1 MTTHVAI
8 GGALIVSIDQV
19 LPAAAATSTL
29 QLQPDTYLTE
39 EINRTDRK
47 RRTILRCRDK
57 EYISKQYLVSPED
70 LINDLKEA
78 SLFLAAQHSAPDP
91 VLPHHIGAVFGAVNQ
106 R

>member
-70 LINDLKEA
+70 LKEA